1 VKTGKNQNT
10 PAQIKT
16 RTDFYDWL
24 AKTIKIDGIS
34 KVERDA

>member
-10 PAQIKT
+10 PSQIKT